1 MKNKMLL
8 SEFIAWLESKS
19 NKPNVVQFVK
29 LLKNNL
35 KQYGDVTVDL
45 NAMLKV
51 IEKHDKG
58 L

>member
-1 MKNKMLL
+1 MKSKMLL
-8 SEFIAWLESKS
+8 SEFIEWLESKS

-45 NAMLKV
+45 NDMLKV

>member
-1 MKNKMLL
+1 MKSKMLL
-8 SEFIAWLESKS
+8 SEFIEWLESKS

-51 IEKHDKG
+51 IENKD
-58 L
+58 

>member
-8 SEFIAWLESKS
+8 SDFIAWLESKS

-51 IEKHDKG
+51 IENKD
-58 L
+58 